1 MPVQQIVGD
10 NPMDQ
15 VYVGPSKACKI
26 GKQRDEL
33 LSAMQGHACCSRDAF
48 RNGFHDVHDNC
59 ISKKP
64 RQDVPA
70 PTNTEVKS
78 QDSRISAI

>member
-26 GKQRDEL
+26 RNNVMYF
-33 LSAMQGHACCSRDAF
+33 SAPCKGIACCSRDAF
-48 RNGFHDVHDNC
+48 RNGFHDVHDKC

-64 RQDVPA
+64 QKDVPA